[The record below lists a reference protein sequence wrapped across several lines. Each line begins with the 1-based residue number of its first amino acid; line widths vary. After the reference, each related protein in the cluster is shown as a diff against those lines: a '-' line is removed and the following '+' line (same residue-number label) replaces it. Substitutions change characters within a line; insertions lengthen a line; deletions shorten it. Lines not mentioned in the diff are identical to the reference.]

1 MAASEYGLI
10 VGTSTRWYV
19 ESSHKAILHNLL
31 TRSFYFLI

>member
-1 MAASEYGLI
+1 MAVSEYGLRL
-10 VGTSTRWYV
+10 GTRTRWYV